1 MIRTDRTPQPITQAP
16 LPNAEFAERM
26 VPFDYTFQIKL
37 EGKPLKTHRA
47 KLTVSIEAAFNAV
60 SIGYGVVPEL
70 TPVVFGPPTTSRAA
84 ASAPGAKGRNLR
96 DIKLGELM
104 TTLETSLGNSPDIPK
119 DIPMLE
125 AALLN
130 GIRLNSRFS
139 RLGLLDPNTLLDN
152 DSLDKLF
159 QVVSPPVRDVQ
170 FLYALFDDGS
180 GREFQ
185 SAPLLNTAAL
195 GASDGKRPFR
205 YFAQPIS
212 FAPLSTIRV
221 EITELGDFR
230 GELHISLQG
239 YKALGG
245 AGTPTASNSAAARR
259 RSR

>member
-1 MIRTDRTPQPITQAP
+1 MIRTDRTPQAIKQMP
-16 LPNAEFAERM
+16 LPNADLAGRM

-37 EGKPLKTHRA
+37 EGKPQKTHRA

-70 TPVVFGPPTTSRAA
+70 TPIIFGPTTTSSAA
-84 ASAPGAKGRNLR
+84 ILPKRSRTLSE
-96 DIKLGELM
+96 ITLGELM
-104 TTLETSLGNSPDIPK
+104 LTLENSLGNSPDIPK
-119 DIPMLE
+119 DMPVVE

-130 GIRLNSRFS
+130 GIRLNSQFS
-139 RLGLLDPNTLLDN
+139 HLALINPSARLDDN
-152 DSLDKLF
+152 SLQKLF
-159 QVVSPPVRDVQ
+159 QLVSPPVRDVQ

-205 YFAQPIS
+205 YFAKPIS

>member
-1 MIRTDRTPQPITQAP
+1 MNRTATAPQPITQT
-16 LPNAEFAERM
+16 PNIEQLGRM

-37 EGKPLKTHRA
+37 EGEPQKTHRA
-47 KLTVSIEAAFNAV
+47 KLTVSIEAGFTAV

-70 TPVVFGPPTTSRAA
+70 TPIVFGPQPPPAGIGTPT
-84 ASAPGAKGRNLR
+84 GKILRNITL
-96 DIKLGELM
+96 DELF
-104 TTLETSLGNSPDIPK
+104 TALEKSLGNSPDTPK
-119 DIPMLE
+119 DVPVLE
-125 AALLN
+125 AALLS
-130 GIRLNSRFS
+130 GIRLNSGFS
-139 RLGLLDPNTLLDN
+139 RLGLLLDSN
-152 DSLDKLF
+152 RKTQVDYGSLQKMF
-159 QVVSPPVRDVQ
+159 QVVSAPNRDVQ

-195 GASDGKRPFR
+195 GAADGKRPFR
-205 YFAQPIS
+205 YFAKPIS

-239 YKALGG
+239 YKVLGG
-245 AGTPTASNSAAARR
+245 AGTPTGSNSAASRR